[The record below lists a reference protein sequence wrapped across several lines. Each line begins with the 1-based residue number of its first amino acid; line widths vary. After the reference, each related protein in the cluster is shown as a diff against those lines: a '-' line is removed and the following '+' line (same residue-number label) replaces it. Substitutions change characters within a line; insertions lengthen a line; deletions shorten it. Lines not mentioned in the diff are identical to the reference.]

1 MKRLA
6 RGRSA
11 RQQQF
16 SFSVIVMRRTVAPQI
31 HVEVLTPRTS
41 DCDRVGD
48 RDFKELIKLHE
59 VIRVDPNPTR
69 LMSLLKQRTCRW
81 IPVQKEGRVKIQRE
95 GSHVQGKERGL
106 RRNRLCQHPDLRLP
120 AFRTVRR
127 FYHLSHA
134 VWGALSWQPEEA
146 YTGM

>member
-16 SFSVIVMRRTVAPQI
+16 SFSIIVMRRTVAPQI

-41 DCDRVGD
+41 DWDCVGD
-48 RDFKELIKLHE
+48 GDFKELIKLHE

-69 LMSLLKQRTCRW
+69 LKSLLK
-81 IPVQKEGRVKIQRE
+81 
-95 GSHVQGKERGL
+95 
-106 RRNRLCQHPDLRLP
+106 
-120 AFRTVRR
+120 
-127 FYHLSHA
+127 
-134 VWGALSWQPEEA
+134 
-146 YTGM
+146 